1 MNREEIKNIIMP
13 LVEKNT
19 WTWVDG
25 EPKSATEESHFH
37 NDLGYDSIDSVEFI
51 MDIEKA
57 FNLSI
62 PDEEMEKFRTARD
75 VIDWVYKEIN
85 K

>member
-13 LVEKNT
+13 LVEKNAYT
-19 WTWVDG
+19 EDG
-25 EPKSATEESHFH
+25 FNEESHFH
-37 NDLGYDSIDSVEFI
+37 NDLGLDSL
-51 MDIEKA
+51 DIAELAFDVEKA
-57 FNLSI
+57 FRSHYLSI
-62 PDEEMEKFRTARD
+62 PDEEMEKFRTARG